1 MKLNKMH
8 LFIILASAIIFSVI
22 IGPNLIEGLT
32 TSAPVDTTTSA
43 LVDTTTSAPVTMAPV
58 TMGPVTM
65 GPVKMAPVPTLGPL
79 SNTNLLAS
87 STNLTNLGDGN
98 KTISAVN
105 NSRNNTFNID
115 SSRVNEQENLLNSN
129 NTSDNNRMNSNNNRM
144 NRNNNNDNVMDDSS
158 VMNETDTTNVSSNN
172 NDDMFSNQRVLPQSD
187 MMGFNNEIDP
197 ARREQILAGE
207 VIEDTITQEEFT
219 KELLE
224 EEANRIDALSDGVTR
239 DQIPAGQ
246 EGRYILKSEIV
257 PPVCPACPPIN
268 SCPMR
273 EPPPPCPPCARC
285 PKPEFECK
293 KIPIY
298 SSSNK
303 SLPTRMP
310 DPMPVLNDF
319 SKF

>member
-8 LFIILASAIIFSVI
+8 LFIILASAIVFSVI

-32 TSAPVDTTTSA
+32 TTPAPVNTTTPA
-43 LVDTTTSAPVTMAPV
+43 PVNTTTPPPVDIITPAPVTMAPV
-58 TMGPVTM
+58 
-65 GPVKMAPVPTLGPL
+65 PTLAPL
-79 SNTNLLAS
+79 TNTNLLAS
-87 STNLTNLGDGN
+87 ATNLGDGIS
-98 KTISAVN
+98 TIRSVN

-115 SSRVNEQENLLNSN
+115 SSLVNDQDNLLNSN
-129 NTSDNNRMNSNNNRM
+129 NTSDNENIRNNNNRM
-144 NRNNNNDNVMDDSS
+144 NRNNNNDNVMETEMENEFEDSEAVRERVTQQDNIAS
-158 VMNETDTTNVSSNN
+158 DTMRIPDYVANVDIPDYSNLSKEELIGLSKGEIEPSELDIDIQETKEDQTV
-172 NDDMFSNQRVLPQSD
+172 
-187 MMGFNNEIDP
+187 EID
-197 ARREQILAGE
+197 RN
-207 VIEDTITQEEFT
+207 T
-219 KELLE
+219 
-224 EEANRIDALSDGVTR
+224 LSDGITR

-246 EGRYILKSEIV
+246 EDRYILKSEIV

-303 SLPTRMP
+303 SLPKRMP